1 MQVKSDDSESPTNRY
16 KRVLEELGQVAQ
28 GLHPESN
35 NKKPDLIILPELW
48 HGGPFNIEQSVSLA
62 TTFPGPISEDI
73 CDIAASNNVWIHAG
87 SFVEKINGEFFNS
100 SLLVDGQ
107 GQIATTY
114 KKIHLYGFSGGES
127 KHLTGG
133 QDLVCVATPLGMTA
147 LTTCYDL
154 RFPELF
160 RKLNEKGATS
170 ILMTSGWPDIRIE
183 HWNVLAKARAIE
195 NQSIFIACNGVG
207 KNGEVNLG
215 GNSVVVDAWGNVLNE
230 LSIQEKVI
238 NVEIDL
244 QNVID
249 IREKLPVLADR
260 NPVNYYN
267 L

>member
-1 MQVKSDDSESPTNRY
+1 
-16 KRVLEELGQVAQ
+16 
-28 GLHPESN
+28 
-35 NKKPDLIILPELW
+35 
-48 HGGPFNIEQSVSLA
+48 
-62 TTFPGPISEDI
+62 
-73 CDIAASNNVWIHAG
+73 
-87 SFVEKINGEFFNS
+87 
-100 SLLVDGQ
+100 
-107 GQIATTY
+107 
-114 KKIHLYGFSGGES
+114 
-127 KHLTGG
+127 
-133 QDLVCVATPLGMTA
+133 MTA

-170 ILMTSGWPDIRIE
+170 ILMTSGWPDVRIE

-215 GNSVVVDAWGNVLNE
+215 GNSVVIDAWGNVLNE
-230 LSIQEKVI
+230 LSTQEKVI

-260 NPVNYYN
+260 VIK
-267 L
+267 